1 MKQLIAILLIAGA
14 LLAFAGCHEEV
25 PNETVLSDEY
35 TDNYIYTFLDSVFSR
50 VNVLTGSVTNV
61 CPDPICSHTEEGCPF
76 YGFTSSS
83 PFIVEGKYFYY
94 AAGRNSW
101 GDATM
106 LCRYNL
112 ESQKSDVLYDS
123 EKDGGY
129 ILRLFKT
136 EDMLYF
142 TVHNVGSQN
151 SDESA
156 KSEGIYDVYRCDL
169 NGKKRVRL
177 TDKPL
182 LSMPDAYAYDGDKMY
197 WKDDIG
203 YFTTDINFKSIVYG
217 ERGYSALFENQ
228 KYGYYLEGA
237 GTVENSGITSMV
249 VNLIGYDYENKT
261 SFTALEKV
269 PLVPLPYN
277 NKILYTMAQ
286 DNPRLIGYHVDELDG
301 TRKPQYD
308 VRGGKIYICDNDGK
322 NTRLLCDFS
331 KTGFYLNEANVPNGK
346 RGVGDWVAFLGKTAA
361 VDENNNIAENK
372 SGVLL
377 VNISTGE
384 YKLAEY

>member
-1 MKQLIAILLIAGA
+1 MKQLIAILLIAGT
-14 LLAFAGCHEEV
+14 LFAFAGCHEEV
-25 PNETVLSDEY
+25 PNETVPSDEY

-94 AAGRNSW
+94 TAGRNSW

-123 EKDGGY
+123 KKEGGY
-129 ILRLFKT
+129 ILRLFKA

-142 TVHNVGSQN
+142 TVHNADSQN
-151 SDESA
+151 SDKSA
-156 KSEGIYDVYRCDL
+156 DAEGIYYVYRCDL
-169 NGKKRVRL
+169 SGKKRVCL
-177 TDKPL
+177 TNEPL
-182 LSMPDAYAYDGDKMY
+182 LSMPDAYAYDGEKMY

-203 YFTTDINFKSIVYG
+203 YFTTDINFQNIVYG
-217 ERGYSALFENQ
+217 ERGYSTLFENQ
-228 KYGYYLEGA
+228 KYGYYLESA
-237 GTVENSGITSMV
+237 GMAENDGITSMV
-249 VNLIGYDYENKT
+249 VNLIGYDYDTKT
-261 SFTALEKV
+261 NFTVLEKV

-277 NKILYTMAQ
+277 NKILYTMVQ
-286 DNPRLIGYHVDELDG
+286 DTPRLIGYNVDEFDG
-301 TRKPQYD
+301 TRMPQYD

-322 NTRLLCDFS
+322 NAKLLCDFS
-331 KTGFYLNEANVPNGK
+331 ETEFYLNEANVSNGK
-346 RGVGDWVAFLGKTAA
+346 RGVGDWVAFIGRTAT
-361 VDENNNIAENK
+361 VDKDNIIVESK